1 MMGAFLKK
9 TGLVPPDIFLKQ
21 PGEVMGSKK
30 KSIIEINRK
39 AFSAGFRTSVGG
51 VDLNMAV
58 KQISVLLGNVPGTLS
73 RLTNILDKEDITAK
87 ALLAA
92 SAAESSTV
100 RMVVNDPER
109 AAAILESFGFN
120 YEITPVLAAEVPLHP
135 GGMNAILNPLSKA
148 EINILYLYTTINRIG
163 KETIVIL
170 GVDKIEEA
178 REVLQQNW
186 IHLIEDEIYSL

>member
-1 MMGAFLKK
+1 
-9 TGLVPPDIFLKQ
+9 
-21 PGEVMGSKK
+21 
-30 KSIIEINRK
+30 
-39 AFSAGFRTSVGG
+39 
-51 VDLNMAV
+51 MAV

-73 RLTNILDKEDITAK
+73 RLTNILDREDITAK

-100 RMVVNDPER
+100 RMVVSDPER
-109 AAAILESFGFN
+109 AAAVLESFKFN

-148 EINILYLYTTINRIG
+148 DVNILYLYTTINRIG

-170 GVDKIEEA
+170 GVDRIEEA
-178 REVLQQNW
+178 REVLLRNW

>member
-1 MMGAFLKK
+1 
-9 TGLVPPDIFLKQ
+9 
-21 PGEVMGSKK
+21 
-30 KSIIEINRK
+30 
-39 AFSAGFRTSVGG
+39 
-51 VDLNMAV
+51 MAV
-58 KQISVLLGNVPGTLS
+58 KQISVTLGNVPGSLS

-120 YEITPVLAAEVPLHP
+120 YEVTPVLAAEVPLHP
-135 GGMNAILNPLSKA
+135 GGMNAILNPLNKA

-170 GVDKIEEA
+170 GTDKLDEA
-178 REVLQQNW
+178 REVLRRNW
-186 IHLIEDEIYSL
+186 IHLIEEEIYSL